1 MRKQCTRA
9 VDFVTDYLQGISQY
23 RVFPDIEPGFL
34 RPLLPA
40 EVPQTSESWDRIF
53 EDVENILMRGVVH
66 WHHPNFYA
74 YIGIAYSYAALCA
87 DIIASAIGG
96 VTFTWASSP
105 VSTELEVL
113 MLDWLAKL
121 FALPEFYL
129 SHTNGGG
136 LIQGTSS
143 ECTFLALLNARN
155 IAIEKYQARN
165 PRASKFEIME
175 RLVGYCSEEAH
186 VCIERAGLLA
196 LLRIRSLPCNENFE
210 LDGQTLQQA
219 IEQDLADGLIPFFCT
234 ATFGTTGTCSFDRV
248 EELGPICQKYD
259 LWLHLD
265 AAYAGAALA
274 CPEFRKLMPGIEVN
288 C

>member
-40 EVPQTSESWDRIF
+40 EVPQTSESWDKIF
-53 EDVENILMRGVVH
+53 EDVENILMRG
-66 WHHPNFYA
+66 A
-74 YIGIAYSYAALCA
+74 
-87 DIIASAIGG
+87 
-96 VTFTWASSP
+96 
-105 VSTELEVL
+105 
-113 MLDWLAKL
+113 
-121 FALPEFYL
+121 
-129 SHTNGGG
+129 
-136 LIQGTSS
+136 TSS

-186 VCIERAGLLA
+186 VCVERAGLLA
-196 LLRIRSLPCNENFE
+196 LIRIRSLPCNENFE

-248 EELGPICQKYD
+248 AELGPICQKYD

-274 CPEFRKLMPGIEVN
+274 CPEFRKLMPGIEVMS
-288 C
+288 

>member
-9 VDFVTDYLQGISQY
+9 VDFVTDYLQGISRY
-23 RVFPDIEPGFL
+23 RVFPDVEPGFL

-40 EVPQTSESWDRIF
+40 EVPQTSESWDKIF
-53 EDVENILMRGVVH
+53 EDVENILMRG
-66 WHHPNFYA
+66 
-74 YIGIAYSYAALCA
+74 
-87 DIIASAIGG
+87 
-96 VTFTWASSP
+96 ASSP

-136 LIQGTSS
+136 LIQATSS

-165 PRASKFEIME
+165 HQASKFEIME

-186 VCIERAGLLA
+186 VCVERAGLLA
-196 LLRIRSLPCNENFE
+196 LLRIRPLPRNEHFE
-210 LDGQTLQQA
+210 LEGQTLQQA

-259 LWLHLD
+259 LWLHVD
-265 AAYAGAALA
+265 AAYAGSALA
-274 CPEFRKLMPGIEVN
+274 CPEFRKLMPGIEVMS
-288 C
+288 